1 MDSIINT
8 TNIDNYEEYLEQI
21 YNFQNTVKVNEKK
34 NIYDIYKIFDN
45 KYIKKLKIDNKYLS
59 FKSDEKPIFEYTKNF
74 NQLIIL
80 KNKKL
85 KQYLILE
92 INLPFL
98 NYYNKDL
105 YNNFISKNYF
115 FYLINNKNKIL
126 DDILDNEEYNK
137 IKQSYENDK
146 IKINKYNNSIIDNYN
161 ELFNLYIKEL
171 NINSKYNNIYQLY
184 NQNKDK
190 EMNFNILIFLNLL
203 KNNYHYSNKKIGKI
217 YDNKYYIKNENTLIK
232 LNNDFML
239 SSNKYNKLSKS
250 KIENPINDKILN
262 FKNILNTQYLIDN
275 SKVYDDNHNTSI
287 TLQLLNE
294 KKYKEYISN
303 KLLNDYTN
311 NVKSIKKEKDKKPI
325 TINVNDN
332 KYNNNIFIINNNNI
346 NLLEGEYLDEIHNK
360 KSYKLEGYLWRNYLD
375 NKNTNYTFVYKNLL
389 FSSVNH
395 CIKYLILNDDKY
407 SLDYDNIY
415 FKKKNKDNY
424 IGYSENIIYDI
435 QSYDDKDIIL
445 NKIIQNKE
453 LIDILK
459 NTGDAILIDE
469 NNKELKSLMDVR
481 KIIKTTKYSNIKE
494 KYLEYNSFLKD
505 YSNIVSNYLSIYDE
519 DTYNSK
525 EIKNE
530 IKEHKLFEKY
540 KNKLINLFEI
550 IKYNYLL

>member
-34 NIYDIYKIFDN
+34 YIYDIYKIFDN

-59 FKSDEKPIFEYTKNF
+59 FKTDEKPIFEYTKNF

-203 KNNYHYSNKKIGKI
+203 KNNYHYSNKNIGKI

-294 KKYKEYISN
+294 NKYKEYISN

-311 NVKSIKKEKDKKPI
+311 NVKSFKKEKEKKSI

-332 KYNNNIFIINNNNI
+332 KYNNNILIITNNDI

-415 FKKKNKDNY
+415 FKKKDKDNY

-494 KYLEYNSFLKD
+494 KYLEYNLFLKD

-540 KNKLINLFEI
+540 KSKLINLFEI

>member
-34 NIYDIYKIFDN
+34 YIYDIYKIFDN

-59 FKSDEKPIFEYTKNF
+59 FKTDEKPIFEYTKNF

-203 KNNYHYSNKKIGKI
+203 KNNYHYSNKNIGKI

-294 KKYKEYISN
+294 NKYKEYISN

-311 NVKSIKKEKDKKPI
+311 NVKSFKKEKEKKSI

-332 KYNNNIFIINNNNI
+332 KYNNNILIITNNDI

-415 FKKKNKDNY
+415 FKKKDKDNY

-494 KYLEYNSFLKD
+494 KYLEYNLFLKD